1 MRTISKGCIATAV
14 ALAFASSAAL
24 AQTLTVRPGATTSA
38 SGSTVTTSTTSTTS
52 TGGAVTGGVNSSAPS
67 ETIPGA
73 GAGGNVGSSGAS
85 NNVSNTTTSGLASR
99 EPIITGEASLTGRV
113 TPNNPT
119 AAASGSALGRSPGQ
133 TSSGTFA
140 GNSSA
145 GITPFGDTSLGT
157 VTSGQ
162 EGTTGLPG
170 GTSLGGVGVVGI
182 TGTDMA
188 TAGAGI
194 TANGERAGS
203 PVFTGSANANTA
215 TATPLFNATAAQG
228 AAREARRRARGEEPR
243 IYGIA
248 PRTDRDLTHQMPD
261 DPIIRY

>member
-24 AQTLTVRPGATTSA
+24 AQTLTVRPGTTTTT
-38 SGSTVTTSTTSTTS
+38 SGSTVTTSTSNTTP
-52 TGGAVTGGVNSSAPS
+52 GGAVTGGVNSSAPS

-73 GAGGNVGSSGAS
+73 GAGGNVGSSGVS
-85 NNVSNTTTSGLASR
+85 NNVNTTTTSGVASR
-99 EPIITGEASLTGRV
+99 EPIVTGDASLTGRV

-119 AAASGSALGRSPGQ
+119 AAATGSALGRSPGQ

-140 GNSSA
+140 GNSSP

-157 VTSGQ
+157 VFAGQ

-170 GTSLGGVGVVGI
+170 GTSVGGVGVLGFG
-182 TGTDMA
+182 TTDMA
-188 TAGAGI
+188 TAGGSV
-194 TANGERAGS
+194 TANGERSGS
-203 PVFTGSANANTA
+203 PVFTGQANPNMTP
-215 TATPLFNATAAQG
+215 TPLFNATAAQG

-243 IYGIA
+243 IFGIA
-248 PRTDRDLTHQMPD
+248 PRTDRDLTHQMRD